1 MKPLVSICC
10 LAYNHEAYIRQCLD
24 GFMMQKTTFPIE
36 ILIHDD
42 ASTDN
47 TADII
52 REYEK
57 KYPTIIKPI
66 YQVENQYSK
75 GVRVGV
81 VYNLSRVRGKYVA
94 LCEGDDYWI
103 DPLKLQKQVDFMES
117 HPECSMCFHR
127 CRELMDGVD
136 VPIVFRHLKEG
147 YYTGKDILETWTVP
161 TASVFFHN
169 YGSYLQQQCKGI
181 IHGDIF
187 LFLLLAERGKLYCLP
202 DVMSVYR
209 RNPKSITF
217 QQRNIASVE
226 KYIVHYN
233 AINNYFEKKYSKILD
248 KKINQVYLRL
258 LKHSSCKKDSLRYLK
273 HCFSHPILSL
283 VNFVDFLKR

>member
-1 MKPLVSICC
+1 M
-10 LAYNHEAYIRQCLD
+10 
-24 GFMMQKTTFPIE
+24 
-36 ILIHDD
+36 
-42 ASTDN
+42 
-47 TADII
+47 
-52 REYEK
+52 
-57 KYPTIIKPI
+57 
-66 YQVENQYSK
+66 
-75 GVRVGV
+75 
-81 VYNLSRVRGKYVA
+81 A